1 MLINDQNKRKPCFT
15 NENVKTLYDAR
26 FLRLYDLQYKEG
38 AHYYDVSRRR
48 KEDLIALDTDD
59 EFKVMLPDAVTIGVV
74 VRVRGGDP
82 KLFLNYEYRYPVG
95 QYLLSPIAGLIDS
108 KDKDTKDPLITAAI
122 REIYEESGLKVKE
135 TDTIKVISPCAFS
148 SPGMTDESNAFLYA
162 DISIEEEKEISH
174 KGAEGS
180 ELFGGYELVSVEEAK
195 KLFSTGR
202 DKYGNFFSL
211 ATYMVLACFIMENHH
226 DQRKSI

>member
-1 MLINDQNKRKPCFT
+1 MQTNDQNKGKPSFT
-15 NENVKTLYDAR
+15 KENVHTLYDAK

-38 AHYYDVSRRR
+38 AHYYDVSRRK

-59 EFKVMLPDAVTIGVV
+59 EFKAMLPDAVTIAVV
-74 VRVRGGDP
+74 VRIKGGEP
-82 KLFLNYEYRYPVG
+82 RLFLNYEYRYPVG
-95 QYLLSPIAGLIDS
+95 QYLLSPIAGLIDP
-108 KDKDTKDPLITAAI
+108 KDKDAKDSLITAAI

-135 TDTIKVISPCAFS
+135 TDTIKTISPCAFS

-162 DISIEEEKEISH
+162 DICIEDDKEISH

-180 ELFGGYELVSVEEAK
+180 ELFGGYELVNIAEARE
-195 KLFSTGR
+195 LFSTGR

-211 ATYMVLACFIMENHH
+211 ATYMVLACFICVVIRRA
-226 DQRKSI
+226 DF